1 MVVRGKERR
10 ERDQDFNVEKGEC
23 LFLPQISLL
32 LSSRVH
38 FRDFHKKGRGCFL
51 TPKDRERGA
60 ICMPAKF
67 MTAKEAVSFIP
78 DGCTMMVGGFGLSG
92 QPIHLVEALLETN
105 TRNITVISN
114 NVGQQGQGI
123 GKMLLENRVKKAIG
137 TYFTSNPDVS
147 RYKREG
153 KLEVELLP
161 QGTFSEAIRLGG
173 SGIRAFYTPI
183 AAGTL
188 LAEKKETRV
197 FDGKE
202 YVLEESIRAD
212 VALIKAHKADRY
224 GNLVY
229 YKTARN
235 FNTVMAMAAD
245 LTIVEVDDVVEVG
258 ELDPEAI
265 VTPHIFVNIVVK
277 KETPL

>member
-1 MVVRGKERR
+1 
-10 ERDQDFNVEKGEC
+10 
-23 LFLPQISLL
+23 
-32 LSSRVH
+32 
-38 FRDFHKKGRGCFL
+38 
-51 TPKDRERGA
+51 
-60 ICMPAKF
+60 MPAKF
-67 MTAKEAVSFIP
+67 MTAKDAVSLIP

-92 QPIHLVEALLETN
+92 QPLHLINALLQTN
-105 TRNITVISN
+105 ISGITVISN

-123 GKMLLENRVKKAIG
+123 GKMLLENRIKKAIG

-173 SGIRAFYTPI
+173 SGIRAFYTPT

-188 LAEKKETRV
+188 LAENKETRI

-235 FNTVMAMAAD
+235 FNSIMAMAAD
-245 LTIVEVDDVVEVG
+245 LTIVEVDEVVEVG

-265 VTPHIFVNIVVK
+265 VTPHIFVDIVVK
-277 KETPL
+277 KEVHV